1 MKNKLK
7 PLITGLIMIL
17 PLLLLSFATP
27 QKVSAA
33 DTDNSVKVT
42 LHKRVFDSAQ
52 EAKQNTGEIMNDF
65 GGTGLNGVTFKA
77 YNVTDHYLS
86 LRKNGATAQEAVT
99 AIQSD
104 AKDSDNLPSYAGSAV
119 ATEKTATS
127 KGEDG
132 IAAFDNLNLKDS
144 DGNYQTYLFVE
155 TDSPTDVTQQAAPI
169 VLTMPIY
176 KKSDTSAINHDIQI
190 YPKNVKSTP
199 ITKDLDEASKKD
211 LAVTLPDGSTI
222 YNAQYGKS
230 FGYNITVNVPWNIK
244 DKDTFNVVDEP
255 DTGIDIDASTVSI
268 GGLTKGTD
276 YTVNKKDNGYQ
287 VVFKTTSAAV
297 QALAGKSL
305 TITYKATLTNNA
317 TPDTAI
323 GNKATLNI
331 GNGTDITSTPAN
343 GPRIY
348 TGGAQFVKKD
358 SQINKNL
365 AGANLAG
372 AEFQLV
378 KVDSNGNI
386 VSYATQASDGSYTW
400 NDSATEATTYTSDT
414 NGLVALKGLSYSD
427 KLDSGESYAL
437 LEIQAPD
444 GYAKLDSP
452 VKFSITKGSFDKS
465 NEITIY
471 NTKEGLLPSTGGKGI
486 YIFLAIGIVIMIV
499 AFGGYKAIKKH
510 EEI

>member
-1 MKNKLK
+1 MKSKLK
-7 PLITGLIMIL
+7 SLITGLIMLL

-33 DTDNSVKVT
+33 DTDNSINVT

-52 EAKQNTGEIMNDF
+52 EAKQNTGEIMKDF

-86 LRKNGATAQEAVT
+86 LRKSGDSAQDAVT

-119 ATEKTATS
+119 ATETTNTS
-127 KGEDG
+127 NGEDG

-155 TDSPTDVTQQAAPI
+155 TDSPTDVTQQAAPM

-176 KKSDTSAINHDIQI
+176 KTSDTSAINHDIQI

-222 YNAQYGKS
+222 YNAEYGQS

-244 DKDTFNVVDEP
+244 DKDTFNVVDKP

-268 GGLTKGTD
+268 DGLTKGTD
-276 YTVNKKDNGYQ
+276 YTVNQKDNGYQ

-305 TITYKATLTNNA
+305 TITYKATLTSDA
-317 TPDTAI
+317 APDKAI
-323 GNKATLNI
+323 GNTATLNI

-343 GPRIY
+343 GPKIY
-348 TGGAQFVKKD
+348 TGGAQFVKED
-358 SQINKNL
+358 SQSNKT
-365 AGANLAG
+365 LAG

-378 KVDSNGNI
+378 KVDSNGDV

-400 NDSATEATTYTSDT
+400 SDSATGATTYTSDT
-414 NGLVALKGLSYSD
+414 NGLVKLEGLSYSA
-427 KLDSGESYAL
+427 KLASGESYAL
-437 LEIQAPD
+437 LETQAPD

-452 VKFSITKGSFDKS
+452 VKFSIAHGSFADS
-465 NEITIY
+465 NKITIN

-486 YIFLAIGIVIMIV
+486 YIFLAIGIVIMIA

>member
-1 MKNKLK
+1 MKSKLK
-7 PLITGLIMIL
+7 SLITGLIMIL
-17 PLLLLSFATP
+17 PLLFLSFATP

-33 DTDNSVKVT
+33 DTDNSVNVT

-52 EAKQNTGEIMNDF
+52 EAKQNTGEIMKDF

-86 LRKNGATAQEAVT
+86 LRKSGDSAQDAVT

-104 AKDSDNLPSYAGSAV
+104 AKDSLPSYAGSAV
-119 ATEKTATS
+119 ATETTATS
-127 KGEDG
+127 NGEDG

-144 DGNYQTYLFVE
+144 ADNYQTYLFVE
-155 TDSPTDVTQQAAPI
+155 IDSPTDITQQAEPM

-176 KKSDTSAINHDIQI
+176 KTSDTSVINHDIQI

-199 ITKDLDEASKKD
+199 ITKDLDDASKKE
-211 LAVTLPDGSTI
+211 LAVNLPDGSTI
-222 YNAQYGKS
+222 YNAEYGQS

-244 DKDTFNVVDEP
+244 DKDTFNVVDKP

-268 GGLTKGTD
+268 DGLTKGTD
-276 YTVNKKDNGYQ
+276 YTVNQKDNGYQ

-323 GNKATLNI
+323 GNTATLNI

-343 GPRIY
+343 GPKIY

-358 SQINKNL
+358 SQSNKTL
-365 AGANLAG
+365 AGAK
-372 AEFQLV
+372 FQLV

-400 NDSATEATTYTSDT
+400 SDSATGATTYTSDT
-414 NGLVALKGLSYSD
+414 NGLVKLEGLSYSA
-427 KLDSGESYAL
+427 KLASGESYAL
-437 LEIQAPD
+437 LETQAPD

-452 VKFSITKGSFDKS
+452 VKFSIAHGSFADS
-465 NEITIY
+465 NKITIN

-486 YIFLAIGIVIMIV
+486 YIFLAIGIVIMIA

>member
-1 MKNKLK
+1 MKSKLK
-7 PLITGLIMIL
+7 SLITGLIMIL

-86 LRKNGATAQEAVT
+86 LRKSGDSAQDAIT

-104 AKDSDNLPSYAGSAV
+104 AKDSDTLPSYAGSAV
-119 ATEKTATS
+119 ATKTTATS

-176 KKSDTSAINHDIQI
+176 KTSDTSAINHDIQI

-244 DKDTFNVVDEP
+244 DKDTFNVVDKP

-268 GGLTKGTD
+268 DGLTKDTD

-305 TITYKATLTNNA
+305 TITYKATLTNKA
-317 TPDTAI
+317 TPDKAI
-323 GNKATLNI
+323 GNTATLSI
-331 GNGTDITSTPAN
+331 GNGTDITSTSAN

-358 SQINKNL
+358 SQSNKTL
-365 AGANLAG
+365 AGAK
-372 AEFQLV
+372 FQLV

-386 VSYATQASDGSYTW
+386 VSYADSSYTW
-400 NDSATEATTYTSDT
+400 SDSATGATTYTSDT

-427 KLDSGESYAL
+427 KLHSGESYAL

-452 VKFSITKGSFDKS
+452 VKFSITKGSFDDS
-465 NEITIY
+465 NKITID

>member
-1 MKNKLK
+1 MKSKLK
-7 PLITGLIMIL
+7 SLITGLIMIL

-86 LRKNGATAQEAVT
+86 LRKSGDSAQDAIT

-104 AKDSDNLPSYAGSAV
+104 AKDSDNLPSYAGSAI
-119 ATEKTATS
+119 ATETTATS

-132 IAAFDNLNLKDS
+132 IAAFDNLTLKDS
-144 DGNYQTYLFVE
+144 NGNYQTYLFVE

-176 KKSDTSAINHDIQI
+176 KTSDTSAINHDIQI

-244 DKDTFNVVDEP
+244 DKDTFNVVDKP

-268 GGLTKGTD
+268 DGLTKGTD
-276 YTVNKKDNGYQ
+276 YTVDKKDNGYQ

-317 TPDTAI
+317 TPDKAI
-323 GNKATLNI
+323 GNTATLNI

-358 SQINKNL
+358 SQSNKT
-365 AGANLAG
+365 LAG

-452 VKFSITKGSFDKS
+452 VKFSITKGSFDDS
-465 NEITIY
+465 NKITID

>member
-1 MKNKLK
+1 MKSKLK
-7 PLITGLIMIL
+7 SLITGLIMIL

-52 EAKQNTGEIMNDF
+52 EAKQNTGEIMDDF

-77 YNVTDHYLS
+77 YNVTSHYLS
-86 LRKNGATAQEAVT
+86 LRKSGDTAQDAVA

-104 AKDSDNLPSYAGSAV
+104 AKDSDNLPSYVGSAV
-119 ATEKTATS
+119 ATETTATS

-132 IAAFDNLNLKDS
+132 IAAFDKLNLKDS

-176 KKSDTSAINHDIQI
+176 KTSDTSAINHDIQI

-244 DKDTFNVVDEP
+244 DKDTFNVVDKP

-268 GGLTKGTD
+268 DGLTKGTD
-276 YTVNKKDNGYQ
+276 YTVNQKDNGYQ

-305 TITYKATLTNNA
+305 TITYKATLTNKA

-323 GNKATLNI
+323 GNTATLNI
-331 GNGTDITSTPAN
+331 GNGTDITPTPAN
-343 GPRIY
+343 GPKIY

-358 SQINKNL
+358 SQSNKTL
-365 AGANLAG
+365 AGAK
-372 AEFQLV
+372 FQLV

-452 VKFSITKGSFDKS
+452 VKFSITKGSFDDS
-465 NEITIY
+465 NKITID

>member
-33 DTDNSVKVT
+33 DSVKVT

-86 LRKNGATAQEAVT
+86 LRKSGDSAQDAVT

-104 AKDSDNLPSYAGSAV
+104 AKDSDNLPSYAGSAF
-119 ATEKTATS
+119 ATETTDTS

-155 TDSPTDVTQQAAPI
+155 TNSPTYVTQQAAPI

-176 KKSDTSAINHDIQI
+176 KTSDTSAINHDIQI

-222 YNAQYGKS
+222 YNAQYGQS
-230 FGYNITVNVPWNIK
+230 FGYNIKVNLPWNIK
-244 DKDTFNVVDEP
+244 DKDTFNVVDKP

-268 GGLTKGTD
+268 DGLTKGTD

-287 VVFKTTSAAV
+287 VVFNITTSAAV

-323 GNKATLNI
+323 GNTATLNI
-331 GNGTDITSTPAN
+331 GNGTDITSTPVN
-343 GPRIY
+343 GPKIY

-358 SQINKNL
+358 SQSNKTL
-365 AGANLAG
+365 AGAK
-372 AEFQLV
+372 FQLV

-386 VSYATQASDGSYTW
+386 VSYATQASDSSYTW
-400 NDSATEATTYTSDT
+400 SDSATGATTYTSDT

-452 VKFSITKGSFDKS
+452 VKFSITKGSFDDS
-465 NEITIY
+465 NKITID

>member
-7 PLITGLIMIL
+7 SLIIGLVMIL
-17 PLLLLSFATP
+17 PLFLLSFATP

-52 EAKQNTGEIMNDF
+52 EAKQNTGEIMDNF

-77 YNVTDHYLS
+77 YNVTSHYLS
-86 LRKNGATAQEAVT
+86 LRTNGDTAQDAVA

-104 AKDSDNLPSYAGSAV
+104 AKDSDNLPSYVGSAV
-119 ATEKTATS
+119 ATETTATS
-127 KGEDG
+127 NGEDG
-132 IAAFDNLNLKDS
+132 IAAFNNLNLKDS
-144 DGNYQTYLFVE
+144 AGNYQTYLFVE

-176 KKSDTSAINHDIQI
+176 KTSDTSAINHDIQI

-199 ITKDLDEASKKD
+199 ITKDLDDASKKE
-211 LAVTLPDGSTI
+211 LAVTFNGSTI
-222 YNAQYGKS
+222 YNAEYGQS

-244 DKDTFNVVDEP
+244 DKDTFNVVDKP
-255 DTGIDIDASTVSI
+255 DTGIDVDASTVSI
-268 GGLTKGTD
+268 DGLTKGTD
-276 YTVNKKDNGYQ
+276 YTVNQEDNGYE

-297 QALAGKSL
+297 QTLAGKSL
-305 TITYKATLTNNA
+305 TITYKATLTSDA

-323 GNKATLNI
+323 GNTATLNI

-343 GPRIY
+343 GPKIY
-348 TGGAQFVKKD
+348 TGGAQFVKED
-358 SQINKNL
+358 SQSKKTL
-365 AGANLAG
+365 AGAK
-372 AEFQLV
+372 FQLV

-400 NDSATEATTYTSDT
+400 NNSATEATTYTSDT

-452 VKFSITKGSFDKS
+452 VKFSITKGSFNDS
-465 NEITIY
+465 NKIPID

>member
-1 MKNKLK
+1 
-7 PLITGLIMIL
+7 MIL
-17 PLLLLSFATP
+17 PLLWLSFATP

-33 DTDNSVKVT
+33 DTNNSINVT
-42 LHKRVFDSAQ
+42 LHERVFDSAQ
-52 EAKQNTGEIMNDF
+52 GAKPNTGEIMTDF

-77 YNVTDHYLS
+77 YNVTGKYLS
-86 LRKNGATAQEAVT
+86 YLKDRDSAQAVF
-99 AIQSD
+99 AIQND
-104 AKDSDNLPSYAGSAV
+104 VTNIVPSSEGSAV

-127 KGEDG
+127 NGEDG
-132 IAAFDNLNLKDS
+132 IAAFNLNLTDS

-155 TDSPTDVTQQAAPI
+155 TDSPTDVTQKAAPI

-176 KKSDTSAINHDIQI
+176 KTTDTSAINHDIQI

-199 ITKDLDEASKKD
+199 ITENLNEDSKKD
-211 LAVTLPDGSTI
+211 LAVTLLGGSTI
-222 YNAQYGKS
+222 YNAEYGKS

-244 DKDTFNVVDEP
+244 DKDTFNVVDNP
-255 DTGIDIDASTVSI
+255 DTGIGIDASTVSI
-268 GGLTKGTD
+268 AGLTKGTD
-276 YTVNKKDNGYQ
+276 YTVNQKDNGYQ
-287 VVFKTTSAAV
+287 VVFTTTSPHV

-305 TITYKATLTNNA
+305 TIPYKATLTNNA

-323 GNKATLNI
+323 GNTAILNI
-331 GNGTDITSTPAN
+331 GKGTDITPTSAN
-343 GPRIY
+343 GPKIY

-358 SQINKNL
+358 SQSTKT
-365 AGANLAG
+365 LAG

-378 KVDSNGNI
+378 KLNSNGVI
-386 VSYATQASDGSYTW
+386 VSYATQASDDGSYTW
-400 NDSATEATTYTSDT
+400 NASATEATTYTSDT

-427 KLDSGESYAL
+427 KLVSGESYAL
-437 LEIQAPD
+437 LEIQAPG

-452 VKFSITKGSFDKS
+452 VKFSITNGSFNDS
-465 NEITIY
+465 NTIY

>member
-1 MKNKLK
+1 MKSKLK
-7 PLITGLIMIL
+7 SLITGLIMIL

-52 EAKQNTGEIMNDF
+52 EAKQNTGEIMDDF

-77 YNVTDHYLS
+77 YNVTSHYLS
-86 LRKNGATAQEAVT
+86 LRKSGDTAQDAVA

-104 AKDSDNLPSYAGSAV
+104 AKDSDNLPSYVGSAV
-119 ATEKTATS
+119 ATETTATS

-132 IAAFDNLNLKDS
+132 IAAFDKLNLKDS

-176 KKSDTSAINHDIQI
+176 KTSDTSAINHDIQI

-199 ITKDLDEASKKD
+199 ITKDLDDASKKE
-211 LAVTLPDGSTI
+211 LAVNFDGSTI
-222 YNAQYGKS
+222 YNAEYGQS

-244 DKDTFNVVDEP
+244 DKGTFNVVDKP

-268 GGLTKGTD
+268 DGLTKGTD
-276 YTVNKKDNGYQ
+276 YTVNQKDNGYQ

-317 TPDTAI
+317 TPGTAI
-323 GNKATLNI
+323 GNTATLNI

-343 GPRIY
+343 GPKIY

-358 SQINKNL
+358 SQSNKTL
-365 AGANLAG
+365 AGAK
-372 AEFQLV
+372 FQLV

-452 VKFSITKGSFDKS
+452 VKFSITKGSFDDS
-465 NEITIY
+465 NKITID

>member
-1 MKNKLK
+1 MKSKLK
-7 PLITGLIMIL
+7 SLITGLIMIL
-17 PLLLLSFATP
+17 PLLLLSFETP

-33 DTDNSVKVT
+33 DTDNSIHVT

-52 EAKQNTGEIMNDF
+52 KAKQNTGEIMSDF

-77 YNVTDHYLS
+77 YNVTDQYLS
-86 LRKNGATAQEAVT
+86 YLERNGDSAQAAQSVQAAVT
-99 AIQSD
+99 AIQAD
-104 AKDSDNLPSYAGSAV
+104 ATNGAPRYAHAV
-119 ATEKTATS
+119 DTETTATS
-127 KGEDG
+127 NGEDG
-132 IAAFDNLNLKDS
+132 IADFNLNLTDS

-155 TDSPTDVTQQAAPI
+155 TDSPTDVTQKAAPI

-176 KKSDTSAINHDIQI
+176 KTTDTSAINHDIQI

-199 ITKDLDEASKKD
+199 ITENLNEDSKKD
-211 LAVTLPDGSTI
+211 LAVTLLGGSTI
-222 YNAQYGKS
+222 YNAEYGKS

-244 DKDTFNVVDEP
+244 DKDTFNVVDKP

-268 GGLTKGTD
+268 AGLKKDTD

-287 VVFKTTSAAV
+287 VVFTITAQAV

-323 GNKATLNI
+323 GNTATLNI
-331 GNGTDITSTPAN
+331 GNATDITSTPAN
-343 GPRIY
+343 GPKIY

-358 SQINKNL
+358 SQSKKTL
-365 AGANLAG
+365 AGAK
-372 AEFQLV
+372 FQLV

-386 VSYATQASDGSYTW
+386 VSHATQASDGSYTW

-437 LEIQAPD
+437 LEIQAPE

-452 VKFSITKGSFDKS
+452 VKFIITKGSFDNS
-465 NEITIY
+465 NKIPID

>member
-1 MKNKLK
+1 MKSKLK
-7 PLITGLIMIL
+7 SLIIGLIMVL

-86 LRKNGATAQEAVT
+86 LRKNGDSAQDAVA
-99 AIQSD
+99 AIQSN
-104 AKDSDNLPSYAGSAV
+104 AKDSDNLPSYASSAV
-119 ATEKTATS
+119 ATETTATS
-127 KGEDG
+127 EGEDG

-155 TDSPTDVTQQAAPI
+155 TDSPTDITQQAAPI

-176 KKSDTSAINHDIQI
+176 KTSDTSAINHDIQI

-222 YNAQYGKS
+222 YNAQYGQS

-244 DKDTFNVVDEP
+244 DKDTFNVVDKP

-268 GGLTKGTD
+268 DGLTKGTD

-323 GNKATLNI
+323 GNTATLNI

-343 GPRIY
+343 GPKIY
-348 TGGAQFVKKD
+348 TGGAQFVEKD
-358 SQINKNL
+358 SQSNKTL
-365 AGANLAG
+365 AGAK
-372 AEFQLV
+372 FQLV

-400 NDSATEATTYTSDT
+400 SDSATGATTYTSDT

-452 VKFSITKGSFDKS
+452 VKFSITKGSFDDS
-465 NEITIY
+465 NKITID

>member
-33 DTDNSVKVT
+33 DSVKVT
-42 LHKRVFDSAQ
+42 LHNRVFDSAR

-86 LRKNGATAQEAVT
+86 LRKSGYSAQHAVT
-99 AIQSD
+99 VIQSE
-104 AKDSDNLPSYAGSAV
+104 AKYSVPSYAGSVV
-119 ATEKTATS
+119 ATETTATS

-132 IAAFDNLNLKDS
+132 IASFDNLNLKDS

-155 TDSPTDVTQQAAPI
+155 TNSPTYVTQQAAPI

-176 KKSDTSAINHDIQI
+176 KTSDTSAINHDIQI

-199 ITKDLDEASKKD
+199 VTKDLDEASKRD
-211 LAVTLPDGSTI
+211 LAVTLPDRSTI
-222 YNAQYGKS
+222 YNAQYGQS
-230 FGYNITVNVPWNIK
+230 FGYNIKVNVTWNIE
-244 DKDTFNVVDEP
+244 DRDTFNVVDKP

-268 GGLTKGTD
+268 DGLTKGTD

-287 VVFKTTSAAV
+287 VVFNTTTSAAV

-323 GNKATLNI
+323 GNTATLNIGNTATLNI
-331 GNGTDITSTPAN
+331 GNGTDTTSTQAN
-343 GPRIY
+343 GPKIY
-348 TGGAQFVKKD
+348 TGGAQFVNKD
-358 SQINKNL
+358 SQSNKTL
-365 AGANLAG
+365 AGAK
-372 AEFQLV
+372 FQLV

-386 VSYATQASDGSYTW
+386 VSYATQASDSSYTW
-400 NDSATEATTYTSDT
+400 SDSATGATKYTSDT

-437 LEIQAPD
+437 LEIKAPD

-452 VKFSITKGSFDKS
+452 VKFSITKGSFDDS
-465 NEITIY
+465 NKITID
-471 NTKEGLLPSTGGKGI
+471 NTKEGGLLPSTGGKGI

>member
-1 MKNKLK
+1 MKSKLK
-7 PLITGLIMIL
+7 SLITGLIMIL

-27 QKVSAA
+27 EKVSAA

-52 EAKQNTGEIMNDF
+52 EAKKNTGEIMNDF

-86 LRKNGATAQEAVT
+86 LRNSGATAQDAVA

-104 AKDSDNLPSYAGSAV
+104 AKDSDNLPSYVGSAV
-119 ATEKTATS
+119 ATKKTATS
-127 KGEDG
+127 NSEDG

-144 DGNYQTYLFVE
+144 AHNYQTYLFVE
-155 TDSPTDVTQQAAPI
+155 TDSPTDITQQAAPI

-176 KKSDTSAINHDIQI
+176 KTSDTINHDIQI

-222 YNAQYGKS
+222 YNAQYGQS

-244 DKDTFNVVDEP
+244 DKDTFNVVDKP

-268 GGLTKGTD
+268 DGLTKGTD
-276 YTVNKKDNGYQ
+276 YTVDKKDNGYQ
-287 VVFKTTSAAV
+287 VVFKTASAAV

-323 GNKATLNI
+323 GNTATLTI
-331 GNGTDITSTPAN
+331 GNSTDTTSTSAN
-343 GPRIY
+343 GPKIY

-365 AGANLAG
+365 ASANLAG
-372 AEFQLV
+372 AKFQLV

-400 NDSATEATTYTSDT
+400 NNSATEATTYTSDT

>member
-1 MKNKLK
+1 MKSKLK
-7 PLITGLIMIL
+7 SLITGLIMIL

-52 EAKQNTGEIMNDF
+52 EAKQNTGEITNDF

-86 LRKNGATAQEAVT
+86 LRNSGDSAQDAVT

-104 AKDSDNLPSYAGSAV
+104 AKDSDNPPSYAGSAV
-119 ATEKTATS
+119 ATETTATS

-155 TDSPTDVTQQAAPI
+155 TNSPTYVTQQAAPI

-176 KKSDTSAINHDIQI
+176 KTSDTSAINHDIQI

-222 YNAQYGKS
+222 YNAQYGQS
-230 FGYNITVNVPWNIK
+230 FGYNIKVNVPWNIK
-244 DKDTFNVVDEP
+244 DKDTFNVVDKP
-255 DTGIDIDASTVSI
+255 DIGIDIDASTVSI
-268 GGLTKGTD
+268 DGLTKGTD

-323 GNKATLNI
+323 GNTATLNI

-343 GPRIY
+343 GPKIY

-358 SQINKNL
+358 SQSNKTL
-365 AGANLAG
+365 AGAK
-372 AEFQLV
+372 FQLV

-400 NDSATEATTYTSDT
+400 SDSATDATTYTSDT

-437 LEIQAPD
+437 LEIKAPD

-452 VKFSITKGSFDKS
+452 VKFSITKGSFDDS
-465 NEITIY
+465 NKITID

>member
-1 MKNKLK
+1 MKIKLK
-7 PLITGLIMIL
+7 SLITGLIMIL

-77 YNVTDHYLS
+77 YNVTEHYLS
-86 LRKNGATAQEAVT
+86 LRNSGATAQAAVA

-104 AKDSDNLPSYAGSAV
+104 AKDSDNLPSYVGSAV
-119 ATEKTATS
+119 ATKKTATS
-127 KGEDG
+127 NSEDG

-144 DGNYQTYLFVE
+144 AHNYQTYLFVE
-155 TDSPTDVTQQAAPI
+155 TDSPTDITQQAAPI

-176 KKSDTSAINHDIQI
+176 KTSDTINHDIQI

-222 YNAQYGKS
+222 YNAQYGQS

-244 DKDTFNVVDEP
+244 DKDTFNVVDKP

-268 GGLTKGTD
+268 DGLTKGTD
-276 YTVNKKDNGYQ
+276 YTVDKKDNGYQ
-287 VVFKTTSAAV
+287 VVFKTASAAV

-323 GNKATLNI
+323 GNTATLTI
-331 GNGTDITSTPAN
+331 GNSTDTTSTSAN
-343 GPRIY
+343 GPKIY

-365 AGANLAG
+365 ASANLAG
-372 AEFQLV
+372 AKFQLV

-400 NDSATEATTYTSDT
+400 NNSATEATTYTSDT

-499 AFGGYKAIKKH
+499 AFGGYKAINKH

>member
-1 MKNKLK
+1 MKSKLK
-7 PLITGLIMIL
+7 SLITALIMIL

-33 DTDNSVKVT
+33 DTDNSVNVT

-86 LRKNGATAQEAVT
+86 LRKSGATAQDAVA

-119 ATEKTATS
+119 ATETTATS
-127 KGEDG
+127 NGEDG
-132 IAAFDNLNLKDS
+132 IAAFDKLNLKDS

-176 KKSDTSAINHDIQI
+176 KTSDTSAINHDIQI

-199 ITKDLDEASKKD
+199 ITKDLDDASKKE
-211 LAVTLPDGSTI
+211 LAVNLPDGSTI
-222 YNAQYGKS
+222 YNAEYGQS

-244 DKDTFNVVDEP
+244 DKGTFNVVDKP

-268 GGLTKGTD
+268 DGLTKGTD
-276 YTVNKKDNGYQ
+276 YTVNQKDNGYQ

-305 TITYKATLTNNA
+305 TITYKATVTNNA

-323 GNKATLNI
+323 GNTATLNI

-343 GPRIY
+343 GPKIY

-358 SQINKNL
+358 SQSNKTL
-365 AGANLAG
+365 AGAK
-372 AEFQLV
+372 FQLV

-400 NDSATEATTYTSDT
+400 SDSATGATTYTSDT
-414 NGLVALKGLSYSD
+414 NGLVELKGLSYSA

-437 LEIQAPD
+437 LETQAPD

-452 VKFSITKGSFDKS
+452 VKFTIDQGSF
-465 NEITIY
+465 NESKKITID

-486 YIFLAIGIVIMIV
+486 YIFLAIGIVIMIA